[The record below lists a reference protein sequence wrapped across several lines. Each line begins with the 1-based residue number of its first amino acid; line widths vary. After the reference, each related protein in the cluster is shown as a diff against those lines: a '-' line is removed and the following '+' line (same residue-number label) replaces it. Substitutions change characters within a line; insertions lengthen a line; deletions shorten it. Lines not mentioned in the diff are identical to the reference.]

1 MLYLMRFLGQP
12 RSEEEMDDVHQL
24 VMESLVNF
32 CNDPS
37 TKQSVLL
44 YPFIHLLLF
53 LFLYFYFILFYFI
66 LFYFVL
72 FCFVLFCFVLF
83 CFVLF
88 CFVLFCFVLFCF
100 VLFCFVLFCFVL
112 ILKRYEG
119 ELLHLVLLETVASES
134 VTNVLSTLAHS

>member
-1 MLYLMRFLGQP
+1 MLYLVRFLGQP

-24 VMESLVNF
+24 VMETLVNF

-53 LFLYFYFILFYFI
+53 LYFYFILFYFI
-66 LFYFVL
+66 
-72 FCFVLFCFVLF
+72 LF

-112 ILKRYEG
+112 ILERYEG